1 MSRKNTVRATQ
12 GAEGYTVVGTRPPRV
27 DAPDKV
33 AGHAIYGPDVALP
46 RMAYGKILRSPH
58 AHARIRSIDTR
69 QAEAMP
75 GVYAVVTAKD
85 LSEVAD
91 RIGRVGESSVNFK
104 FLCDNNL
111 ASDKVLYMGHAVA
124 AVAASSPHVAEDALK
139 LIKVDYEP
147 LPPVTDV
154 LEATREGAPLLHEG
168 MLTKSLGGLG
178 ERPSNIASHIQHLK
192 GDPAQG
198 FAEAEVIV
206 EREFRT
212 ATVHQGYLEPHAA
225 TADWSPDGF
234 LTLYTTTQ
242 GSFDA
247 RAQVAEPL
255 DCPLSKIRVIPTEV
269 GGAFGGKNISYV
281 DVAAALLARKAGRPV
296 KVTMSRAEVLL
307 ASGPTSGSVMHLKI
321 GAKRD
326 GRLTAAKAELFYE
339 AGAYPGSPVGS
350 GAYCIFACY
359 EIPHGQIDGYDVVV
373 NKPKTGPLRAPG
385 ATQTAFAME
394 TLLDEL
400 AEKLGMDP
408 IELRLRN
415 VAHEG
420 TLLITGNRHYSIGAE
435 EVLRATYNHP
445 HYQAPLG
452 GPHRGRGVAFAYWG
466 NWGARSSAILN
477 VNDDG
482 TLALVTGS
490 VDITGTR
497 TSLAMQAAEVLGLP
511 LTRIRSAVGDT
522 DAMGHSDTTGGSR
535 TTMATGIAV
544 VEAANDVIA
553 QMKGRAAQLWGLSAE
568 KVTYKRG
575 VFRASTPGGMQE
587 MSFAELA
594 GQVSA
599 TGGPVRGKSDVNIR
613 KWGGA
618 FGAHIVDVEVDPE
631 TGKVRIL
638 RYTAVQDVGRAI
650 HPGQIEGQIQGA
662 VAQGIGWALYEG
674 YAYDAQGQMLNP
686 NLLDYKMPTMLDVP
700 PIEAVIV
707 EVPWPEHPFGVRGVG
722 EVPIVP
728 PPAAIA
734 NAIYRATGT
743 RLAELPMTPERIL
756 QGMGVI

>member
-1 MSRKNTVRATQ
+1 MSHQGIPRAIRGTKR
-12 GAEGYTVVGTRPPRV
+12 YTVIGTRPPRV

-33 AGHAIYGPDVALP
+33 TGRAIYGPDVVLP
-46 RMAYGKILRSPH
+46 RMAYGKILRSPY
-58 AHARIRSIDTR
+58 AHARIRSIDTS
-69 QAEAMP
+69 QAEALP
-75 GVYAVVTAKD
+75 GVYAVVTARD
-85 LSEVAD
+85 LGQTTD
-91 RIGRVGESSVNFK
+91 RTAQVGESSVSFK

-111 ASDKVLYMGHAVA
+111 ASDKVLYVGHAVA
-124 AVAASSPHVAEDALK
+124 AVAASSPHIAEDALK

-154 LEATREGAPLLHEG
+154 LEAMREDAPLLHEG
-168 MLTKSLGGLG
+168 MYTESLAGPS
-178 ERPSNIASHIQHLK
+178 EKPSNIASYFQYLK

-198 FAEAEVIV
+198 FAEADVIL

-225 TADWSPDGF
+225 TAVWSPDGF

-255 DCPLSKIRVIPTEV
+255 GCPLSKIRVIPTEV

-296 KVTMSRAEVLL
+296 KITMSRAEVFL
-307 ASGPTSGSVMHLKI
+307 ATGPTSGSVIRLKI

-350 GAYCIFACY
+350 GAYCIFASY
-359 EIPHGQIDGYDVVV
+359 EIPHGQIDCYDVVV
-373 NKPKTGPLRAPG
+373 NKPKTGSYRAPG
-385 ATQTAFAME
+385 ATQATFAME
-394 TLLDEL
+394 TLIDEL

-415 VAHEG
+415 IAHEG
-420 TLLITGNRHYSIGAE
+420 TLLVTGNRHRSIGAE
-435 EVLRATYNHP
+435 EVLRTTRNHP
-445 HYQAPLG
+445 HYKAPLG
-452 GPHRGRGVAFAYWG
+452 GPHRGRGVALGYWG
-466 NWGARSSAILN
+466 NWGARSSAMIN
-477 VNDDG
+477 VNEDG
-482 TLALVTGS
+482 TVTLTTGS

-511 LTRIRSAVGDT
+511 LENIRSTVGDT
-522 DAMGHSDTTGGSR
+522 DVMGYSDSSAGSR

-544 VEAANDVIA
+544 VEAAKDVIT
-553 QMKGRAAQLWGLSAE
+553 QMKARAAQLWGLPAD
-568 KVTYKRG
+568 KVIYERG
-575 VFRASTPGGMQE
+575 MFRANTPDGIQE

-594 GQVSA
+594 RQASA
-599 TGGPVRGKSDVNIR
+599 MGGPVRGKGDVNVR
-613 KWGGA
+613 RWGGA

-631 TGKVRIL
+631 TGKVHIL

-674 YAYDAQGQMLNP
+674 YVYTPQGQMLNP
-686 NLLDYKMPTMLDVP
+686 NFLDYKMPTTLDVP
-700 PIEAVIV
+700 PIDVVIV

-734 NAIYRATGT
+734 NAIYRATGA
-743 RLAELPMTPERIL
+743 RLTELPMTPERIL
-756 QGMGVI
+756 RSMGVI